1 MSYKYNP
8 RVTQKLS
15 YAGFLIEQ
23 LERVESDSTTTGV
36 IPKGAYDE
44 AVIFELING
53 LRAFLAE
60 IADNY
65 GLGTSFDEAQMLS
78 EELKSRG
85 IVSPEVEEIARST
98 TGDGWIAALIDEHEK
113 NCSVT
118 LSHSSGV
125 PGVQTLRFPGA
136 QQPSPSTSETGSKFW
151 FSQLSGLIDRHREGL
166 VEW

>member
-1 MSYKYNP
+1 MSYNYNP

-23 LERVESDSTTTGV
+23 LERVEADSSTSGL

-44 AVIFELING
+44 AVVFELVNG

-65 GLGTSFDEAQMLS
+65 GLGDGFDDAQLLS
-78 EELKSRG
+78 AELQSRG
-85 IVSPEVEEIARST
+85 IVSPEVEEIAFSIS
-98 TGDGWIAALIDEHEK
+98 GDGWIAELISEHEK
-113 NCSVT
+113 NCAGKRPVS
-118 LSHSSGV
+118 SSGA
-125 PGVQTLRFPGA
+125 GVQTLRFHGA
-136 QQPSPSTSETGSKFW
+136 PQLIPSTDETGSRFW
-151 FSQLSGLIDRHREGL
+151 FSQLSNLIDRHREGL